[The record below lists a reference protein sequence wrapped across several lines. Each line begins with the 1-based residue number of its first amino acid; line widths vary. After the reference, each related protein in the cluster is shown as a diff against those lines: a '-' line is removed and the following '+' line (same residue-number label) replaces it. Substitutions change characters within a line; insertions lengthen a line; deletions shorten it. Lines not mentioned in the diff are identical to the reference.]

1 MTAVSEL
8 IAHLNNGQ
16 QADEDGVTVIVSR
29 HAVAEAVRLLRLL
42 GETEEALAACQSQ
55 AGRSA
60 MTDLTDQLRIAE
72 SEDTAV
78 NALEEYLKEA
88 PFSREE
94 WARLDTERRELLTA
108 NDALAEQLAEVERIL
123 GVAAD
128 AIEERCSGL
137 TGDPL
142 QPIADLIG
150 DYYRGREAAPTW
162 PAPFGAR
169 GHRGAS
175 CACHMDVGQWR
186 TDCPLHGFQRTTV
199 TVTGAPNE

>member
-1 MTAVSEL
+1 MSYPTPM
-8 IAHLNNGQ
+8 
-16 QADEDGVTVIVSR
+16 D
-29 HAVAEAVRLLRLL
+29 
-42 GETEEALAACQSQ
+42 
-55 AGRSA
+55 
-60 MTDLTDQLRIAE
+60 IAE
-72 SEDTAV
+72 SEDRDADLPPSERLA
-78 NALEEYLKEA
+78 NICAALEEDLSES
-88 PFSREE
+88 PFTREE
-94 WARLDTERRELLTA
+94 WTRLDTERRELLAA
-108 NDALAEQLAEVERIL
+108 NDALAEQLADAERIL

-162 PAPFGAR
+162 PEPFGAR

-186 TDCPLHGFQRTTV
+186 TDCPLHGFQRTTS
-199 TVTGAPNE
+199 TVEPASASVCLRYHGTGAIDTATSADDPSCPDCDGEGVRQ